1 MALSKTEVEKVRGH
15 LLVAGWPTKKIAEKF
30 GVGRSAVT
38 QVISGD
44 SISERIQD
52 FIADQIGFWP
62 WERKRGEARAE

>member
-15 LLVAGWPTKKIAEKF
+15 LLVAGWPTKKIAEEF

-44 SISERIQD
+44 SISGRLQD
-52 FIADQIGFWP
+52 FIAEKIGYWP
-62 WERKRGEARAE
+62 WERAKGESRAD

>member
-1 MALSKTEVEKVRGH
+1 MALSKTEVSKVRGH

-44 SISERIQD
+44 SISERLQN
-52 FIADQIGFWP
+52 FIAAEIGFWP
-62 WERKRGEARAE
+62 WSRKKGESRPE